1 MKFFD
6 WWKRFLPP
14 PSVIIP
20 KKWGT
25 LMRLSSLTVV
35 TILFS
40 LQLLIAAPGSA
51 QSINGIKVTV
61 ALNGEPLQHAL
72 KQIEEQTSYKFAYV
86 AAQIGTYDKLVI
98 PRAKR
103 TLAATLTLLLQHTT
117 LKYVVKNNT
126 ILILK
131 KEPIAGDSLADIPDL
146 HAQPENTTLAVNGT
160 VKGEHGESLPGV
172 SIVEKGTNNGAI
184 SNDQGRFSITVSGGS
199 AILVFSIVGYTTQEV
214 PVNNQASLEVKLALS
229 NTSMGEVVVVG
240 YGAQNRRNVTGAI
253 SKVDMKQMENLPN
266 TNVSQA
272 LRGRV
277 AGVQF
282 IDNGRPGQGGS
293 ILIRGTK
300 SLNGGNNPLVI
311 VDGIQFNS
319 SLADI
324 NPNDI
329 ESMEIL
335 KDASAAAIYGS
346 RAANGVILIT
356 SKKGRSEKPT
366 IRANVYQG
374 FSDWSYKM
382 KLLTPERYI
391 QALLDWRK
399 QSGLESDPA
408 QIENYLQASE
418 AENYRAGRTIDPWD
432 EIAQQGRIGSYDL
445 SVSGRSKA
453 TNYFISASYTD
464 EKGLIY
470 NDNQKRISL
479 RANIENKITDWVT
492 LGLHSTYI
500 RRDLTGREANISYAY
515 ATSPYGRLYYDDG
528 DPTRFPVPEEQL
540 VQNPMRAALL
550 TEDDEVYHNLFTNF
564 YALLN
569 IPAVKGLLYRF
580 NYSPNYRWR
589 HDYNFFAQDPKLN
602 SNTTSASKFNQE
614 NFDWVFENILTYKKR
629 ININHAF
636 DVTLLYGQN
645 HTQFENTRASA
656 SPLANPSLKWNGLV
670 LGEIQ
675 TVTSDAEQTDG
686 VSSMF
691 RLNYEL
697 ASRYIFTFTVRR
709 DGSSVFAE
717 NNKYATFP
725 SAAFAWIMSDEE
737 FMKPVTFIN
746 SLKLRASY
754 GAVGNQAI
762 GPYQSLSLSGTNQY
776 VYGDGGS
783 TSTGVYPVTIS
794 NPNLKWE
801 TTSTANL
808 AVDAELFDNRL
819 SATVEVYNIDTRNL
833 IVRRSIPIMTGYT
846 SILTNLG
853 QTRNRGIEVT
863 VNAANI
869 KTKDFEW
876 NTNAVFSVNK
886 NKLVHLYNSD
896 TDGDGKEDDDVGNR
910 WFIGQP
916 VSVAFDYEQDGIY
929 QEGDVLPTGYKPG
942 FVRLKDVNDDK
953 VINSDDRKVLGQLEP
968 KYRWG
973 ITNNF
978 RYKDFSLSIF
988 VNAMQGWIRSFNQL
1002 DFTGSSLG
1010 NNYPGRAVNMLDAGW
1025 WTEENKSNSRPSLVY
1040 TNPYLHGYYLSRDF
1054 IRLQDVSLSYEFPKK
1069 ILEKARLSSLRVYL
1083 SGRNLYTITDWIGP
1097 DPESGGNTQADYF
1110 PTPRSVVAGLNL
1122 SF

>member
-1 MKFFD
+1 MK
-6 WWKRFLPP
+6 L
-14 PSVIIP
+14 
-20 KKWGT
+20 GC
-25 LMRLSSLTVV
+25 LTIAGV
-35 TILFS
+35 LFS
-40 LQLLIAAPGSA
+40 IQLLTASPGSA
-51 QSINGIKVTV
+51 QGVNDVKVTV
-61 ALNGEPLQHAL
+61 ALKKQPLLSAL
-72 KQIEEQTSYKFAYV
+72 RQIEEQTSYRFAYV
-86 AAQIGTYDKLVI
+86 ESQVNVYDKLVLS
-98 PRAKR
+98 RAER
-103 TLAATLTLLLQHTT
+103 SVGYTLALLLYQTDLRYT
-117 LKYVVKNNT
+117 VRNNT
-126 ILILK
+126 ILLLK
-131 KEPIAGDSLADIPDL
+131 REQDGGKSSQGLPES
-146 HAQPENTTLAVNGT
+146 HAISEVAALTVKGS
-160 VKGEHGESLPGV
+160 VKGEHGETLPGV
-172 SIVEKGTNNGAI
+172 SILEKGTKNGTI
-184 SNDQGRFSITVSGGS
+184 SNEQGGFSINVASGS
-199 AILVFSIVGYTTQEV
+199 AVLVFSIVGYSMQEV
-214 PVNNQASLEVKLALS
+214 PVDNRQALQVTLAAS
-229 NTSMGEVVVVG
+229 NTRMGEVVVVG
-240 YGAQNRRNVTGAI
+240 YGAQNKRNVTGAI
-253 SKVDMKQMENLPN
+253 SKVDMKQMENLPT

-272 LRGRV
+272 LRGRI

-282 IDNGRPGQGGS
+282 VDNGRPGQGGS

-300 SLNGGNNPLVI
+300 SLNGGNNPLII

-329 ESMEIL
+329 ESMEVL

-356 SKKGRSEKPT
+356 SKKGKSEKPV
-366 IRANVYQG
+366 IRANVFQG
-374 FSDWSYKM
+374 FSGWSYKL
-382 KLLTPERYI
+382 KTLSPERYI

-408 QIENYLQASE
+408 QIEKYLQSSE
-418 AENYRAGRTIDPWD
+418 AENYQAGHTVDPWE
-432 EIAQQGRIGSYDL
+432 EIAQQGRVATYDL
-445 SVSGRSKA
+445 NVSGRSKA
-453 TNYFISASYTD
+453 TNYFLSASYTD

-479 RANIENKITDWVT
+479 RANIENKITSWLT

-500 RRDLTGREANISYAY
+500 KRDLSGKEAAVHYAY
-515 ATSPYGRLYYDDG
+515 HTSPYGRLYYDDG

-540 VQNPMRAALL
+540 VLNPMRAALL
-550 TEDDEVYHNLFTNF
+550 TENEEAYHNLFTNF

-569 IPAVKGLLYRF
+569 LPGVPGLSYRF

-589 HDYNFFAQDPKLN
+589 HNYNFFAQDKKMN

-629 ININHAF
+629 INENHAF
-636 DVTLLYGQN
+636 DVTLLYGQT
-645 HTQFENTRASA
+645 HTQLENTTANA
-656 SPLANPSLKWNGLV
+656 SPLANPALKWNSLT
-670 LGEIQ
+670 LGEVQ

-686 VSSMF
+686 VSSMA

-697 ASRYIFTFTVRR
+697 LSRYIFTFTARR

-725 SAAFAWIMSDEE
+725 SAAFAWILSDEQ
-737 FMKPVTFIN
+737 FFKPVTFVN

-754 GAVGNQAI
+754 GSVGNQAI
-762 GPYQSLSLSGTNQY
+762 GPYQSLSLSASNQY

-783 TSTGVYPVTIS
+783 TSTGVYPVSIA
-794 NPNLKWE
+794 NPDLKWE
-801 TTSTANL
+801 TTATANL
-808 AVDAELFDNRL
+808 ALDAEFFDGRL
-819 SATVEVYNIDTRNL
+819 AATIEGYNIKTKNL

-853 QTRNRGIEVT
+853 ETNNRGIEIT
-863 VNAANI
+863 INSANI
-869 KTKDFEW
+869 QRKNFEW
-876 NTNAVFSVNK
+876 NTNAVFSTNK

-896 TDGDGKEDDDVGNR
+896 IDGDGKEDNDVANK
-910 WFIGQP
+910 WFIGEP
-916 VSVAFDYEQDGIY
+916 VFVAYDYEQDGIY

-942 FVRLKDVNDDK
+942 FVRLRDVNGDK
-953 VINSDDRKVLGQLEP
+953 TINTADRKVIGQLEP

-988 VNAMQGWIRSFNQL
+988 VNAMQGWIKSFNQL

-1025 WTEENKSNSRPSLVY
+1025 WTEENKSTTRPSLVY
-1040 TNPYLHGYYLSRDF
+1040 TNPFLHGYYMSRDF
-1054 IRLQDVSLSYEFPKK
+1054 IRLQDVSLSYEVPKK
-1069 ILEKARLSSLRVYL
+1069 TLERFGVNSLRIYV
-1083 SGRNLYTITDWIGP
+1083 SGRNLYTLTDWIGP
-1097 DPESGGNTQADYF
+1097 DPESGYSTQGEYF
-1110 PTPRSVVAGLNL
+1110 PTPRSVAAGLNV